1 MGFIYAEDW
10 LKHTQCFA
18 WNKWQDSKDLTG
30 KNQFNMSDAVRRAC
44 YKTRTGSRRRLHSKA
59 GGSFM
64 AADPGTHWGL
74 KPLLSAGRLWPGT
87 STSGDFLSVLKM
99 ISWCKSTSEDALLD
113 LWLTNKEELD
123 RDVEIKSSL
132 GCSNRETGV

>member
-1 MGFIYAEDW
+1 
-10 LKHTQCFA
+10 
-18 WNKWQDSKDLTG
+18 
-30 KNQFNMSDAVRRAC
+30 
-44 YKTRTGSRRRLHSKA
+44 
-59 GGSFM
+59 M
-64 AADPGTHWGL
+64 AADHGTHWGL
-74 KPLLSAGRLWPGT
+74 KPLVSAGRLWPGT

-113 LWLTNKEELD
+113 LLLTNKEELD